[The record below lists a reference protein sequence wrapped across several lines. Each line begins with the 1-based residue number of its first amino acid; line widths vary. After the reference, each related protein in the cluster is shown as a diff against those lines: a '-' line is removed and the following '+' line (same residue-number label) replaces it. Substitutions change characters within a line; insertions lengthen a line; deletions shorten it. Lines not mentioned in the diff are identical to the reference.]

1 MNLETQTVCRSDVSL
16 LELRV
21 QVRNIK
27 CVLQSISVV
36 PDPFLWQH
44 PSTIALRA
52 SVVLMLIRTLMARDR
67 VVLSSL
73 CSKAVTA
80 GTAQGQSPPA
90 LELTSRITLLNVTGR
105 LDHFGVDIKGQR
117 LFVAAFD
124 NHTVEVIDLQAG
136 QRVRTL
142 SDFGNPQ
149 GAFYDPST
157 NQLFISSSIDGTVKI
172 IDGTTFRLLSTVKFS
187 TDTDNLR
194 YDDHSKSVVVGYG
207 GEKFLRGQAV
217 RGHGDGALAFLDLT
231 GKKTTEIALDADPES
246 FQLEQ
251 SGTRVFVNV
260 PDRREV
266 EVADVLRRTVQT
278 RWPIATCT
286 DNFPMSLDEAHHRL
300 FVGCR
305 TPSRMLVFDTETAKI
320 VATLPIVDHTDD
332 LFYDASKG
340 RIYVLGE
347 GSIEAWQQKD
357 PDHYDEIGRFSTPPR
372 GHTGLFLPAYGKL
385 FEAVSRQGTHDS
397 QFLVYETK

>member
-1 MNLETQTVCRSDVSL
+1 MKSATGFGKNLMTGRL
-16 LELRV
+16 
-21 QVRNIK
+21 
-27 CVLQSISVV
+27 SISRNHATRTFLSHLILLPIVV
-36 PDPFLWQH
+36 PTF
-44 PSTIALRA
+44 
-52 SVVLMLIRTLMARDR
+52 VY
-67 VVLSSL
+67 
-73 CSKAVTA
+73 
-80 GTAQGQSPPA
+80 GQSSPA
-90 LELTSRITLLNVTGR
+90 LDLKSRITLPNVAGR
-105 LDHFGVDIKGQR
+105 IDHFGVDIKGQR

-124 NHTVEVIDLQAG
+124 NHTVEVIDVQEG

-157 NQLFISSSIDGTVKI
+157 NRLFISSSIDGTVKI
-172 IDGTTFRLLSTVKFS
+172 FDGTTFQLLSTVKFS

-278 RWPIATCT
+278 RWPIATST

-332 LFYDASKG
+332 LFYDSSKG

-385 FEAVSRQGTHDS
+385 FEAVSRQGTQDAEI
-397 QFLVYETK
+397 LIYETK